1 MFLPSQIPLEDKM
14 LVLQNIFQR
23 RQVALQLLTEM
34 SDLDD
39 FQVLINTEKDVY
51 FSQIKESRENIKE
64 NLQTLDENLKMFGE
78 KQAEIEETMRFWMM
92 MRGLGQRNDEIDTT
106 LREGSKHQK
115 AMKKAASSLKEK
127 KARTVQEEKDFIEIE
142 RFVREQ
148 HELLQQQVS
157 VARNKLHKGLTAER
171 IQKFHKFEADDSL
184 VGEQCAVCKDDIEV
198 GRKMMRLDCK
208 HQFCQPCAE
217 GWLANHNTCPVCR
230 EVFVNA

>member
-64 NLQTLDENLKMFGE
+64 NLQTLDDNLKMFGE

-92 MRGLGQRNDEIDTT
+92 MHEMNQRNDQGNKDLSSFTACGKCVSPRNTIKRLSYEIVP
-106 LREGSKHQK
+106 S
-115 AMKKAASSLKEK
+115 
-127 KARTVQEEKDFIEIE
+127 
-142 RFVREQ
+142 
-148 HELLQQQVS
+148 
-157 VARNKLHKGLTAER
+157 R
-171 IQKFHKFEADDSL
+171 I
-184 VGEQCAVCKDDIEV
+184 
-198 GRKMMRLDCK
+198 
-208 HQFCQPCAE
+208 
-217 GWLANHNTCPVCR
+217 
-230 EVFVNA
+230 